1 MLLAI
6 DIGNSSIKF
15 GIFDRGSLF
24 HKFSIQTKRDY
35 TAEEL
40 MFDRL
45 KLVEDQFI
53 QVDIAECIVASVV
66 PELNTVF
73 AQVCRELFK
82 VTTRF
87 VDASWDLG
95 LNIKYDEPETL
106 GADRLVNAYA
116 AVRKYG
122 APSIICSFGTATT
135 IDAVN
140 GAGDFL
146 GGVIAPGLL
155 VSAKALQLMTA
166 KLPNVAIE
174 MPRTVFGTNTTG
186 SIQAGVVLGHAAM
199 ADGVIRRMLLET
211 AGFSASAELNIIA
224 TGGFA
229 HLIAPEV
236 PAITQVDENLALE
249 GLRMLAEG
257 GESANGGSMHRPLT
271 SDI

>member
-15 GIFDRGSLF
+15 GIFDRDSLF
-24 HKFSIQTKRDY
+24 HKFTIQTKRDY

-45 KLVEDQFI
+45 KLVEEQFI
-53 QVDIAECIVASVV
+53 QLDIGSCIVASVV
-66 PELNTVF
+66 PELNGPI

-82 VTTRF
+82 ITPRF
-87 VDASWDLG
+87 VDASWELG
-95 LNIKYDEPETL
+95 LNIKYDPPEAA
-106 GADRLVNAYA
+106 GADRLVNAFA

-140 GAGDFL
+140 AAGDFI
-146 GGVIAPGLL
+146 GGVIAPGMLI
-155 VSAKALQLMTA
+155 SAKALQLMTA

-174 MPRTVFGTNTTG
+174 MPRTVFGTSTIG
-186 SIQAGVVLGHAAM
+186 SIQAGIVLGHAAM
-199 ADGVIRRMLLET
+199 ADGIIRRMLLET
-211 AGFSASAELNIIA
+211 AGFSASADLNIVA

-229 HLIAPEV
+229 SLIAPEIGS
-236 PAITQVDENLALE
+236 ITQVDENLTLD

-257 GESANGGSMHRPLT
+257 ASSANGEAAFRQPS
-271 SDI
+271 SDP

>member
-45 KLVEDQFI
+45 KLVEEQFI
-53 QVDIAECIVASVV
+53 QVDVGECIVASVV
-66 PELNTVF
+66 PELNAVV

-82 VTTRF
+82 VTPRF
-87 VDASWDLG
+87 VDASWDFG
-95 LNIKYDEPETL
+95 LNIRYDPPETA
-106 GADRLVNAYA
+106 GADRLVNAYS

-140 GAGDFL
+140 AAGDYL
-146 GGVIAPGLL
+146 GGAIAPGLL
-155 VSAKALQLMTA
+155 VSAKALQMMTA
-166 KLPNVAIE
+166 KLPNVTIE
-174 MPRTVFGTNTTG
+174 MPRTVFGSSTVG
-186 SIQAGVVLGHAAM
+186 SIQAGLVLGHAAM
-199 ADGVIRRMLLET
+199 ADGIIRRMLLET
-211 AGFSASAELNIIA
+211 SGFSSSAELNIVA
-224 TGGFA
+224 TGGFGR
-229 HLIAPEV
+229 LIAAEV
-236 PAITQVDENLALE
+236 PSITQVDDNLTLD

-257 GESANGGSMHRPLT
+257 KDPAKGAAMEGHPISEF
-271 SDI
+271 

>member
-15 GIFDRGSLF
+15 GIFDRDSLF

-53 QVDIAECIVASVV
+53 QLDIGSCVVASVV
-66 PELNTVF
+66 PDLNGPV

-82 VTTRF
+82 ITPRF
-87 VDASWDLG
+87 VDNTWDFG
-95 LNIKYDEPETL
+95 LNIKYDPPEAL
-106 GADRLVNAYA
+106 GADRLVNAFA

-140 GAGDFL
+140 AGGDFL
-146 GGVIAPGLL
+146 GGVIAPGPL
-155 VSAKALQLMTA
+155 VSAKALQSMTA

-186 SIQAGVVLGHAAM
+186 SIQAGIVLGHAAM
-199 ADGVIRRMLLET
+199 ADGLIRRMMLET
-211 AGFSASAELNIIA
+211 AGFSASAELNIVA
-224 TGGFA
+224 TGGFTRT
-229 HLIAPEV
+229 IAAEIPS
-236 PAITQVDENLALE
+236 ITRVDENLTLE
-249 GLRMLAEG
+249 GLRMLAG
-257 GESANGGSMHRPLT
+257 GEGSANEAGRLRHSA
-271 SDI
+271 SDL